1 MAPNRENFMSLSLPC
16 ISQPRSKAT
25 ILVVDD
31 SPTMLRQLRLVLE
44 SDSYQVET
52 ASDGAEALR
61 CMQRGCTP
69 AVVVLDIRSPGT
81 GSLKTLRSL
90 LKLQPGLKVI
100 MFTGIDD
107 PGQMRRAVSLG
118 AQICLTKPVPHLYLS
133 AAVQR
138 CLSGD
143 GGLAAAA
150 FAGAK

>member
-1 MAPNRENFMSLSLPC
+1 MSLSLPS
-16 ISQPRSKAT
+16 ISQPRSKTT

-31 SPTMLRQLRLVLE
+31 SPTMLRQLRLVLQ

-52 ASDGAEALR
+52 ARDGAEALQ

-69 AVVVLDIRSPGT
+69 AVVVLDVRAPGM

-100 MFTGIDD
+100 MFSGIDD
-107 PGQMRRAVSLG
+107 SGQMRRAVSLG
-118 AQICLTKPVPHLYLS
+118 AQVCLTKPVPHLYLS

-138 CLSGD
+138 CLGGD
-143 GGLAAAA
+143 GALAAAA